1 MSNDSLYEKVG
12 FILADVKNIG
22 QKVDG
27 VMEKVNC
34 VDKKIID
41 LSNSTI
47 STDEY
52 TQKSNE
58 LNSRISNLE
67 SKIIP
72 STTQNKNFP
81 YKLKNNLGLVVT
93 IITMV
98 TILGAS
104 GYKLAHFVVNIEKA
118 IQLSK
123 NETKESVT
131 ALHRDIRKLKLPYYR
146 DSVVSS
152 DEFDEPT
159 IKLNSVKLKASKR

>member
-1 MSNDSLYEKVG
+1 MSDPSLYEKVG

-47 STDEY
+47 STNEY

-67 SKIIP
+67 SKISSSKP
-72 STTQNKNFP
+72 QNKNFL
-81 YKLKNNLGLVVT
+81 YKLKNNLGVVIA
-93 IITMV
+93 IITV
-98 TILGAS
+98 ASVLGAS
-104 GYKLAHFVVNIEKA
+104 GYKLAHFIVNVEKA
-118 IQLSK
+118 IQLGK

-131 ALHRDIRKLKLPYYR
+131 ALRRDIRKLKLPYYR